1 MSVIVS
7 ILFGLLLLAFCM
19 AIAGVIRPSWINV
32 KTRKEAAQAG
42 AGCLIVLLIL
52 TPFLPNGDDE
62 LKDWQEEQKGDQQA
76 TKENLFEKMKREALA
91 DFGTA
96 TPEERRQRKV
106 MENYWDALG
115 SAVFSCVK
123 QQEAAYLAQHP
134 HAEKLPNAM
143 GQQVL
148 NHCLDEVEQQVTQST
163 K

>member
-52 TPFLPNGDDE
+52 TPFLPNGE
-62 LKDWQEEQKGDQQA
+62 NEPKEQKENQQA

-91 DFGTA
+91 NFGTA

-115 SAVFSCVK
+115 SAVLSCVK
-123 QQEAAYLAQHP
+123 QQEVAYLAQHP

-148 NHCLDEVEQQVTQST
+148 NHCLDEVEQQVMWSTQE
-163 K
+163 